1 MTGFRPALVSPT
13 PASYCVK
20 LSVQCLDAVPRKC
33 RSSSQVKPR
42 NHTGSGELEEM
53 LRTQGTDAGDRQL
66 SGAPRESEASKQ
78 EGGLDLEPS
87 TSCLVK

>member
-1 MTGFRPALVSPT
+1 MQCPG
-13 PASYCVK
+13 
-20 LSVQCLDAVPRKC
+20 SVGHP
-33 RSSSQVKPR
+33 SQVKPR
-42 NHTGSGELEEM
+42 NHTGSGELEEL
-53 LRTQGTDAGDRQL
+53 LRTQGTDADDRQL

>member
-66 SGAPRESEASKQ
+66 SGAPGRVRLASRREAWT
-78 EGGLDLEPS
+78 LNLPHPAW
-87 TSCLVK
+87 